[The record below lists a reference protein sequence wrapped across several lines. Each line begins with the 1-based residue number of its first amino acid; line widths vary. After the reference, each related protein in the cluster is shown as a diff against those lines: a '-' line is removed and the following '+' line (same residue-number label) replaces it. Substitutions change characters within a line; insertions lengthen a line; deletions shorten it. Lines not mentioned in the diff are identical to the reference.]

1 MEKNKYGQ
9 KYNTWENKDTEQVG
23 TITQNTEQ
31 SLTKLSFSFKI
42 ASGSKCSC

>member
-23 TITQNTEQ
+23 TITQNMEQ
-31 SLTKLSFSFKI
+31 SLTKLSFSFKMV
-42 ASGSKCSC
+42 SKCSC